1 MSCNYKKEFLKTF
14 SSGLFWGAV
23 ALKCIQ
29 YKFGIL

>member
-1 MSCNYKKEFLKTF
+1 MSCNCNKELLKTF

-23 ALKCIQ
+23 ALKFIQ